1 MQTATATVAGR
12 RRVSFT
18 LPEPAATTFI
28 PRDVE
33 SPSRD
38 DAARRSTWPPTRTE
52 RYPEGLR
59 KARAPTRSES
69 EPGPTKTCLL
79 DLAFADESRAVDAD
93 AYEELRLGDDFFDY
107 TAWLFFACAIT
118 LRCIF
123 HEHVVSLALCWW
135 ILPAVIPWWLMLP
148 YHVDPRGSNT
158 AACYRGFLI
167 AEDLYRVWSGP
178 RLTRVVVF
186 LAATVAGQR
195 FCAFVSKRL
204 AISILRDRNAHKRGA
219 MPLKWHV

>member
-28 PRDVE
+28 ARDVE
-33 SPSRD
+33 SEG
-38 DAARRSTWPPTRTE
+38 RRSTWPPTRTE

-59 KARAPTRSES
+59 KAPAPTRSES

-107 TAWLFFACAIT
+107 IEGHVFCGAATTIFWACNSFQAVSARRRDARYGRGVYAC
-118 LRCIF
+118 LRRGR
-123 HEHVVSLALCWW
+123 
-135 ILPAVIPWWLMLP
+135 
-148 YHVDPRGSNT
+148 PRQTSVYG
-158 AACYRGFLI
+158 A
-167 AEDLYRVWSGP
+167 P
-178 RLTRVVVF
+178 RLQNS
-186 LAATVAGQR
+186 L
-195 FCAFVSKRL
+195 
-204 AISILRDRNAHKRGA
+204 
-219 MPLKWHV
+219 

>member
-33 SPSRD
+33 SEG
-38 DAARRSTWPPTRTE
+38 RRKTWPPTRTE

-59 KARAPTRSES
+59 KARASAPTRSES
-69 EPGPTKTCLL
+69 EPGPTKTCNVL

-148 YHVDPRGSNT
+148 YHVDPRGSHT
-158 AACYRGFLI
+158 AALYRGFLI
-167 AEDLYRVWSGP
+167 AEDMYRVWTVP
-178 RLTRVVVF
+178 RLLRVVVF

-195 FCAFVSKRL
+195 FCAFVSRRL
-204 AISILRDRNAHKRGA
+204 AISILRDRNAHKR

>member
-28 PRDVE
+28 PRDE

-69 EPGPTKTCLL
+69 EPGPTKTGLL
-79 DLAFADESRAVDAD
+79 DLAFADESRAVDA
-93 AYEELRLGDDFFDY
+93 EELFW
-107 TAWLFFACAIT
+107 TT
-118 LRCIF
+118 
-123 HEHVVSLALCWW
+123 
-135 ILPAVIPWWLMLP
+135 
-148 YHVDPRGSNT
+148 PRPGEKS
-158 AACYRGFLI
+158 R
-167 AEDLYRVWSGP
+167 
-178 RLTRVVVF
+178 
-186 LAATVAGQR
+186 
-195 FCAFVSKRL
+195 
-204 AISILRDRNAHKRGA
+204 
-219 MPLKWHV
+219 

>member
-28 PRDVE
+28 PRVDVE
-33 SPSRD
+33 SEG
-38 DAARRSTWPPTRTE
+38 RRSTWPPRTE

-69 EPGPTKTCLL
+69 EPGPTKTCNVL

-107 TAWLFFACAIT
+107 TAWL
-118 LRCIF
+118 
-123 HEHVVSLALCWW
+123 
-135 ILPAVIPWWLMLP
+135 
-148 YHVDPRGSNT
+148 
-158 AACYRGFLI
+158 
-167 AEDLYRVWSGP
+167 
-178 RLTRVVVF
+178 
-186 LAATVAGQR
+186 
-195 FCAFVSKRL
+195 
-204 AISILRDRNAHKRGA
+204 
-219 MPLKWHV
+219 

>member
-33 SPSRD
+33 SEG
-38 DAARRSTWPPTRTE
+38 RRSTWPPRTE

-69 EPGPTKTCLL
+69 EPGPTKTCNVL

-107 TAWLFFACAIT
+107 TAWLFFACAANRATGAGRGRSARGGGRGSSIGSRRRSRRSRCGGESRRRT
-118 LRCIF
+118 SLRSF
-123 HEHVVSLALCWW
+123 AGARVSLAF
-135 ILPAVIPWWLMLP
+135 V
-148 YHVDPRGSNT
+148 T
-158 AACYRGFLI
+158 A
-167 AEDLYRVWSGP
+167 
-178 RLTRVVVF
+178 
-186 LAATVAGQR
+186 
-195 FCAFVSKRL
+195 
-204 AISILRDRNAHKRGA
+204 
-219 MPLKWHV
+219 

>member
-1 MQTATATVAGR
+1 MQTATVTVAGR

-33 SPSRD
+33 SPSSRD

-79 DLAFADESRAVDAD
+79 DLRG
-93 AYEELRLGDDFFDY
+93 R
-107 TAWLFFACAIT
+107 
-118 LRCIF
+118 
-123 HEHVVSLALCWW
+123 
-135 ILPAVIPWWLMLP
+135 
-148 YHVDPRGSNT
+148 PRQTSVYG
-158 AACYRGFLI
+158 A
-167 AEDLYRVWSGP
+167 P
-178 RLTRVVVF
+178 RLQNLPCETRF
-186 LAATVAGQR
+186 TRPAR
-195 FCAFVSKRL
+195 PPS
-204 AISILRDRNAHKRGA
+204 
-219 MPLKWHV
+219 

>member
-33 SPSRD
+33 SEG
-38 DAARRSTWPPTRTE
+38 RRSTWPPTRTE

-59 KARAPTRSES
+59 KARAPMRSES
-69 EPGPTKTCLL
+69 EPGPTKTCNVL

-148 YHVDPRGSNT
+148 YHVDPRGSHT
-158 AACYRGFLI
+158 AA
-167 AEDLYRVWSGP
+167 LYVGQTRRRERAGVRV
-178 RLTRVVVF
+178 
-186 LAATVAGQR
+186 LAAVAAVRRAVRGGR
-195 FCAFVSKRL
+195 GVARVAPGGLVEGHRL
-204 AISILRDRNAHKRGA
+204 
-219 MPLKWHV
+219 

>member
-12 RRVSFT
+12 RRVAFT

-38 DAARRSTWPPTRTE
+38 DAGRRSTWPPTRTE

-69 EPGPTKTCLL
+69 EPGPTKTCNVL

-93 AYEELRLGDDFFDY
+93 AYL
-107 TAWLFFACAIT
+107 
-118 LRCIF
+118 
-123 HEHVVSLALCWW
+123 
-135 ILPAVIPWWLMLP
+135 LPPI
-148 YHVDPRGSNT
+148 R
-158 AACYRGFLI
+158 
-167 AEDLYRVWSGP
+167 
-178 RLTRVVVF
+178 
-186 LAATVAGQR
+186 
-195 FCAFVSKRL
+195 
-204 AISILRDRNAHKRGA
+204 
-219 MPLKWHV
+219 

>member
-79 DLAFADESRAVDAD
+79 DVFADESRAVDAD

-123 HEHVVSLALCWW
+123 HEHETGRLFKRAWLASSMC
-135 ILPAVIPWWLMLP
+135 
-148 YHVDPRGSNT
+148 GT
-158 AACYRGFLI
+158 AAAFELDLRG
-167 AEDLYRVWSGP
+167 
-178 RLTRVVVF
+178 RLRRQ
-186 LAATVAGQR
+186 APSSATT
-195 FCAFVSKRL
+195 F
-204 AISILRDRNAHKRGA
+204 AIS
-219 MPLKWHV
+219 